1 MGFLIDSVSGVSC
14 RHAVVLCLF
23 QLLWARRAARQSEI
37 LISTSR
43 DDGSGLHSDSG
54 SSPFL
59 RRILWSKAVSGEGRR
74 PLPAF
79 QQATFKAGG

>member
-14 RHAVVLCLF
+14 RHAVLLF
-23 QLLWARRAARQSEI
+23 QLFWARRAARQSEI